1 MLFYG
6 TVYDS
11 LRGEIHVPDSV
22 KEIFEYIDKSGVLV
36 VLASNP
42 IFPLDAHIKRL
53 SWGGLDSLEFDL
65 VTHIENMH
73 FCKPNREYYM
83 EISKRIQVD
92 PQDCLMVGNDPLNDM
107 AASLAGMKT
116 FLTNDA
122 GKTGK
127 SAFELTIQLM
137 DINEISIPEPN
148 FQGPL
153 SGVISAVE
161 GLPHEG

>member
-1 MLFYG
+1 
-6 TVYDS
+6 
-11 LRGEIHVPDSV
+11 
-22 KEIFEYIDKSGVLV
+22 
-36 VLASNP
+36 
-42 IFPLDAHIKRL
+42 
-53 SWGGLDSLEFDL
+53 
-65 VTHIENMH
+65 
-73 FCKPNREYYM
+73 M

-92 PQDCLMVGNDPLNDM
+92 PQDFLMVGNDPLNDM

-122 GKTGK
+122 GKTGE